1 MFCRVLAPFLLP
13 FAFLY
18 SAVAQTP
25 TQVAPSTL
33 GTVSRAPE
41 FTDEASAFQAAED
54 FYAAKNYESALST
67 YKRFLKAYP
76 SSKLA
81 SKAQLQIADI
91 LLIQGRWNASFDA
104 YQTLI
109 TRYPDTP
116 EFEGAVARQVLIANS
131 YLDMKKVM
139 VLGYGVPV
147 PGITGIEKA
156 AKMYQTILKNAPYS
170 IYAPITQFNLG
181 LAFQRG
187 RKIKEAREAYQ
198 KVLDK
203 YPNSDVCDDA
213 LYQIAYIYMQLGL
226 TSSSQDLSALILSR
240 ETFEDFLLQY
250 PKSEKAPQARDN
262 LATIGR
268 TEAGNLIDIAKWY
281 DWSKDYKAAIIY
293 YSDVV
298 RKQPRTADAELA
310 KTRIEELRGQY
321 GDDVLRVGSE
331 RAESGEK
338 VALRRRLQ
346 AQVETSAL
354 SNFDGPSKRDIV
366 PDELPVVKQPRLRTD
381 SRDVQP
387 IEPLLPTQ

>member
-1 MFCRVLAPFLLP
+1 M
-13 FAFLY
+13 
-18 SAVAQTP
+18 
-25 TQVAPSTL
+25 
-33 GTVSRAPE
+33 GTVARAPE
-41 FTDEASAFQAAED
+41 FTDEASAFQAADD

-156 AKMYQTILKNAPYS
+156 AKMYETILKNAPYS

-187 RKIKEAREAYQ
+187 RKIKEARESYQ

-226 TSSSQDLSALILSR
+226 TSSSQDLSALVLAR

-250 PKSEKAPQARDN
+250 PRSEKAPQARDN

-268 TEAGNLIDIAKWY
+268 TEAGNLMDIAKWY

-298 RKQPRTADAELA
+298 RKQPRTPDAELA

-338 VALRRRLQ
+338 LALRRRLQ

-354 SNFDGPSKRDIV
+354 SNYDGPSKRDIV

>member
-1 MFCRVLAPFLLP
+1 MFCRVFAPFL
-13 FAFLY
+13 FAWVFVY
-18 SAVAQTP
+18 SVVAQYP
-25 TQVAPSTL
+25 TQVAPPSL
-33 GTVSRAPE
+33 GTVARAPE
-41 FTDEASAFQAAED
+41 FTDEASAFHAAED
-54 FYAAKNYESALST
+54 FYAAKNYEGALGT
-67 YKRFLKAYP
+67 YKRFLKTYP

-81 SKAQLQIADI
+81 SKAQLQVADI
-91 LLIQGRWNASFDA
+91 LLLQGRWNAAFEA

-131 YLDMKKVM
+131 YLDLRKVM

-147 PGITGIEKA
+147 PGITGVEQA
-156 AKMYQTILKNAPYS
+156 AKMYEKILKNAPYS

-226 TSSSQDLSALILSR
+226 TSSSQDLSALVLAR

-250 PKSEKAPQARDN
+250 PQSEKAPQARDN
-262 LATIGR
+262 LKTIGH
-268 TEAGNLIDIAKWY
+268 TEAGNLMDIAKWY
-281 DWSKDYKAAIIY
+281 DWSKDYKAAVIY
-293 YSDVV
+293 YNDVV
-298 RKQPRTADAELA
+298 RKQPRTHDAELA
-310 KTRIEELRGQY
+310 KTRIEELRSQY

-354 SNFDGPSKRDIV
+354 ANYEGPSKRDIV
-366 PDELPVVKQPRLRTD
+366 PEELPVVKQPRLRTD
-381 SRDVQP
+381 SRDIQP

>member
-1 MFCRVLAPFLLP
+1 MFCRVLAPFL
-13 FAFLY
+13 FAWVFLY
-18 SAVAQTP
+18 SVVAQYP
-25 TQVAPSTL
+25 TQVAPPSL
-33 GTVSRAPE
+33 GTVARAPE

-54 FYAAKNYESALST
+54 FYAAKNYEGALGT

-91 LLIQGRWNASFDA
+91 LLLQGRWNAAFEA

-131 YLDMKKVM
+131 YLDMRKVM

-147 PGITGIEKA
+147 PGITGAEQA
-156 AKMYQTILKNAPYS
+156 AKMYEKILKNAPYS

-226 TSSSQDLSALILSR
+226 TSSSQDLSALVLAR

-250 PKSEKAPQARDN
+250 PQSEKAPQARDN
-262 LATIGR
+262 LKTIGN
-268 TEAGNLIDIAKWY
+268 TEAGNLMDIAKWY
-281 DWSKDYKAAIIY
+281 DWSKDYKAAVIY
-293 YSDVV
+293 YNDVV
-298 RKQPRTADAELA
+298 RKQPRTHDAELA
-310 KTRIEELRGQY
+310 KTRIEELRSQY

-354 SNFDGPSKRDIV
+354 ANYEGPSKRDIV
-366 PDELPVVKQPRLRTD
+366 PEELPVVKQPRLRTD
-381 SRDVQP
+381 SRDIQP